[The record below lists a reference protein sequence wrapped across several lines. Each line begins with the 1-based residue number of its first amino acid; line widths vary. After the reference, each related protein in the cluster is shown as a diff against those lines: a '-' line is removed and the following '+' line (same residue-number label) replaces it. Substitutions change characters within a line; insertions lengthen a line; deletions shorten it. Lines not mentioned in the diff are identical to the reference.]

1 MTSTSSSDHLL
12 EAVLETNN
20 HLQLGFTSEMRPV
33 LCQLGCWVTREGADN
48 ATVIVRPKAAKSKDV
63 PLCLSDPPCAPLPHF
78 HEETSALIRGD
89 FWVIYKLPR
98 VKAKALKRARRSA
111 SRAVHLEQKDTSSPK
126 SGGEFISR
134 LTERSQRVQQRILL
148 AREIPG
154 RRARGNNE
162 ASLSPGA
169 KRRSCSIM
177 VQHEIHQTVT
187 QASVGGTG
195 ANGGTSKPSTTKI
208 GTAITA
214 SGRYPVYDGLR
225 SSPPTA
231 GTEPHTWKP
240 YTGPSFD
247 SPPPPEA
254 KDLAQ
259 DPYEPEKPS
268 PLLEYA
274 TQGRRAAATVVDHRS
289 RPIPI
294 PIRTSSRN
302 QHSKPLQIQSPRVS
316 TVPISPFPPL
326 SPLPSP
332 ISTPTQSP
340 PQTPINPNSNNPD
353 SNSPSPNPIY
363 SLAHL
368 AGGRYHYTSPEAQTI
383 FAAVIEHY
391 NSADRARA
399 QLAATP
405 SLTPTGGSLLAFFLL
420 GSGGLHDPLSRGEA
434 RRVFRA
440 SAPALADLVDEMV
453 DWTGVEE
460 EEDVSFW
467 VEGLGEDEVV
477 RRLWWRF
484 VVEEF
489 LGEGGGR
496 LFGLDWETDYAVE
509 TVLDKGIE
517 RMRVR
522 RAERRGEEGGRR
534 RRKSVGCLVRK

>member
-1 MTSTSSSDHLL
+1 
-12 EAVLETNN
+12 
-20 HLQLGFTSEMRPV
+20 MRPV

-63 PLCLSDPPCAPLPHF
+63 PLCLSDPPSAPLPHF

-126 SGGEFISR
+126 SG
-134 LTERSQRVQQRILL
+134 
-148 AREIPG
+148 
-154 RRARGNNE
+154 
-162 ASLSPGA
+162 
-169 KRRSCSIM
+169 
-177 VQHEIHQTVT
+177 
-187 QASVGGTG
+187 
-195 ANGGTSKPSTTKI
+195 
-208 GTAITA
+208 
-214 SGRYPVYDGLR
+214 
-225 SSPPTA
+225 
-231 GTEPHTWKP
+231 
-240 YTGPSFD
+240 
-247 SPPPPEA
+247 
-254 KDLAQ
+254 
-259 DPYEPEKPS
+259 
-268 PLLEYA
+268 
-274 TQGRRAAATVVDHRS
+274 GRRAAATVVDHRS

-353 SNSPSPNPIY
+353 NNSPSPNPDPIY

-383 FAAVIEHY
+383 FAAVVEHY

-440 SAPALADLVDEMV
+440 SAPALADLVDEVV

-460 EEDVSFW
+460 EED
-467 VEGLGEDEVV
+467 E
-477 RRLWWRF
+477 
-484 VVEEF
+484 
-489 LGEGGGR
+489 
-496 LFGLDWETDYAVE
+496 A
-509 TVLDKGIE
+509 
-517 RMRVR
+517 
-522 RAERRGEEGGRR
+522 
-534 RRKSVGCLVRK
+534 